1 MWSQIAG
8 EAESPSFEIF
18 GEPRGGLHRIRA
30 VRDIPDQ
37 GVRKGDLGGWV
48 SSKYLNDGTLRI
60 SGEAWVAGDAIVKEN
75 ARVEGNA
82 CVKDNAV
89 VAGSVRVSRC
99 AVVEKGAMIWGTIEV
114 TDWARVG
121 GSARIM
127 GEGRI
132 YRDAYID
139 TNAHIW
145 GDEGVFD
152 IFRNAHCVTLGPF
165 GPYGSDM
172 TIARL
177 RDGGCLIYQFMN
189 GWIGTPQAMRENT
202 DEIIELVA
210 DRRISRCEEWDAWA
224 EQYQKLADL
233 ADSMVKTWNVWAG

>member
-1 MWSQIAG
+1 M
-8 EAESPSFEIF
+8 
-18 GEPRGGLHRIRA
+18 
-30 VRDIPDQ
+30 V
-37 GVRKGDLGGWV
+37 
-48 SSKYLNDGTLRI
+48 
-60 SGEAWVAGDAIVKEN
+60 
-75 ARVEGNA
+75 
-82 CVKDNAV
+82 
-89 VAGSVRVSRC
+89 
-99 AVVEKGAMIWGTIEV
+99 WGTIEV

-145 GDEGVFD
+145 GDEGVID
-152 IFRNAHCVTLGPF
+152 IFRNVHCVTLGPF

-224 EQYQKLADL
+224 EQYQRLADL

>member
-1 MWSQIAG
+1 M
-8 EAESPSFEIF
+8 
-18 GEPRGGLHRIRA
+18 RGAHKQNGWNVPFRS
-30 VRDIPDQ
+30 DQ

-99 AVVEKGAMIWGTIEV
+99 AVVEKAAMVWGTIEV

-145 GDEGVFD
+145 GDEGVID